1 MKERVSL
8 TLDSGL
14 IKEIDSQVD
23 GTITRSRSDA
33 IEKIL
38 KKHITERKTAVILA
52 GGPPEKLF
60 IKGLNTYRPLVNIGK
75 NRLIE
80 DIIIKC
86 RMVGFTNIVII
97 GFSALISKLY
107 EVLGDGRKY
116 GVNINYIEE
125 NRKLGSAKTL
135 ELAREYLKTD
145 FLFLPCDHWFDF
157 NLEKLQKFHLMQ
169 NGIVTLG
176 IHAKTSFDWKTSIVV
191 LDGYKIV
198 DYEEFPKKPKT
209 HLISVFIGF
218 MKKDIF
224 NYTPPGEVKWS
235 LQENVFPKL
244 AKERKLVGYPIA
256 GNWVNIHTKKD
267 VGKVR
272 EIIKSKT

>member
-1 MKERVSL
+1 MKERISL
-8 TLDSGL
+8 TLESEL
-14 IKEIDSQVD
+14 IKEIDSQID
-23 GTITRSRSDA
+23 GIITRSRSNA

-38 KKHITERKTAVILA
+38 KKHVTERKTAVILA
-52 GGPPEKLF
+52 GGNPENLF
-60 IKGLNTYRPLVNIGK
+60 MKELNTYRPLVNIGK
-75 NRLIE
+75 RSLIE

-86 RMVGFTNIVII
+86 RKVGFTNIAII
-97 GFSALISKLY
+97 GFSTLISKLY
-107 EVLGDGRKY
+107 EALGDGRKY

-125 NRKLGSAKTL
+125 NRGLGSAKTL

-157 NLEKLQKFHLMQ
+157 DLEKLQKFHLMQ

-224 NYTPPGEVKWS
+224 NYTPPGQVKWS

-244 AKERKLVGYPIA
+244 AKEKKLVGYPIA

-267 VGKVR
+267 VEKVKQ
-272 EIIKSKT
+272 IIKSKA